1 YKGALNSVSSVS
13 FSPDGK
19 YIASG
24 SGDRYGVWVSGDSTI
39 KLWEVSTGKLVR
51 TFEGHNTVLS
61 VAFSPDGKYIASGS
75 SDKTIKLWEVSTG
88 EHVRTFDGHKSWV
101 SSVCFSSDGKY
112 IASGSGDGT
121 IRLWYVKFGKE
132 VAQFIFFS
140 DGEWVVITS
149 EGYYNASANGEKYL
163 NVRVGNEVYG
173 VEKYRDMF
181 YRPDL
186 VKHALEGN

>member
-1 YKGALNSVSSVS
+1 VRTFEGHEYEVYSVC
-13 FSPDGK
+13 FSPDSK

-24 SGDRYGVWVSGDSTI
+24 GWDRTI

-51 TFEGHNTVLS
+51 TFEGHKYAVTSVCFSPDGDYIASGSGDNTIKLWEVSTEKLVRTFEGQYGVLS
-61 VAFSPDGKYIASGS
+61 VCFSLDGKYIASGS
-75 SDKTIKLWEVSTG
+75 W
-88 EHVRTFDGHKSWV
+88 
-101 SSVCFSSDGKY
+101 
-112 IASGSGDGT
+112 DGT
-121 IRLWYVKFGKE
+121 IRLWDVKSGKE

-140 DGEWVVITS
+140 DGEWVVITP